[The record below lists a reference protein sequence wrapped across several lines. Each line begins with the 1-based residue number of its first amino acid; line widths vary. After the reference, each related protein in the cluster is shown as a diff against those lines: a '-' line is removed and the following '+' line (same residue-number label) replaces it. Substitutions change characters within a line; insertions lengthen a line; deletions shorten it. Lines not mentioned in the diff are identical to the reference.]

1 MLQVIKTSS
10 ALHLRYMQVI
20 FFFQCPHKI
29 FPKNPVWFLC
39 FLIVIRKHVLFIP
52 STWCRLRIWTN
63 NVELEVNF
71 LAGPRQ
77 HLMPVFLCNR
87 KSAKTQFLFL
97 AGSQQHQQGEQ
108 PHGNC
113 DLNPLEQTSDDKSTK
128 GDLPPALRPA
138 QLCSRV
144 RQRRRGGSAKKSGEA
159 GQWQWDRELDVA
171 REL

>member
-71 LAGPRQ
+71 LAGPWQ
-77 HLMPVFLCNR
+77 HLMPVFLCNP

-108 PHGNC
+108 PHGNFH
-113 DLNPLEQTSDDKSTK
+113 NPLEQLIRLDDDSINININ
-128 GDLPPALRPA
+128 
-138 QLCSRV
+138 QSIN
-144 RQRRRGGSAKKSGEA
+144 
-159 GQWQWDRELDVA
+159 
-171 REL
+171 